1 MRNCR
6 HVSSFSINN
15 FNSRLGEE
23 FDEETT
29 DGRKCKTTVTMEG
42 NKLITNQKATGGGKD
57 ALAVITIVYLESADN
72 LHNLGERVLR

>member
-1 MRNCR
+1 M
-6 HVSSFSINN
+6 NN

-57 ALAVITIVYLESADN
+57 ALAVITILYLEIPKY
-72 LHNLGERVLR
+72 LHFQMFR

>member
-6 HVSSFSINN
+6 HVSRFSINN

-57 ALAVITIVYLESADN
+57 ALAVITIVYLESHDI
-72 LHNLGERVLR
+72 LHFPLR

>member
-57 ALAVITIVYLESADN
+57 ALAVNTIVYLEIPDN
-72 LHNLGERVLR
+72 SNNLGERVLR

>member
-1 MRNCR
+1 MQTRL
-6 HVSSFSINN
+6 FFINN

-57 ALAVITIVYLESADN
+57 ALAVITIVYLESLDN
-72 LHNLGERVLR
+72 LKCLGERVL